1 MKNFREDLTDIAKIC
16 DDVVAVNVEDECRM
30 ILSVVLGSP
39 LNKVVIR
46 CDLDDYETVYQ
57 ELSNS
62 QKQFVNALTTVDLG
76 LVVAGKPTQIRQRL
90 LEWYLYKYLTSNT
103 NRME

>member
-1 MKNFREDLTDIAKIC
+1 
-16 DDVVAVNVEDECRM
+16 M

-62 QKQFVNALTTVDLG
+62 QKQCVNALTTVDLG